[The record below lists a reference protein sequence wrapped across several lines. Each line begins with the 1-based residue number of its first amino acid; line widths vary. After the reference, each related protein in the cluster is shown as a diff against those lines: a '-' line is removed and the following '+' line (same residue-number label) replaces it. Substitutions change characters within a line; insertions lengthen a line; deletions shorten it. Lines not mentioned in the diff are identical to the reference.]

1 MDEDL
6 KGLADAALLLDRAES
21 DAAEG
26 AYQSVQE
33 SVDRVDAHLARLRE
47 RWPAMGAAERR
58 IIGAAARS
66 VRERRDAVAAR
77 VPRHRAL
84 AVVPGDAD
92 PEDEQDPEAAA
103 A

>member
-6 KGLADAALLLDRAES
+6 KGLADAALLLERAES
-21 DAAEG
+21 DAATG
-26 AYQSVQE
+26 AYQGVQE
-33 SVDRVDAHLARLRE
+33 SVDRIDALLARLRD

-58 IIGAAARS
+58 IIGPVARS

>member
-6 KGLADAALLLDRAES
+6 KGLADAALLLELAES
-21 DAAEG
+21 DAAAG
-26 AYQSVQE
+26 AFQGVQE
-33 SVDRVDAHLARLRE
+33 SVDRIDALLARLRE
-47 RWPAMGAAERR
+47 RWLAMGAAERR
-58 IIGAAARS
+58 IIGPAARS